1 MTAFE
6 DPGMTERGDDAR
18 ADSDRADPP
27 HGGKAEVTQVSDPAD
42 APGSVGL
49 AKRQRAPGPLDG
61 PGPNGPIERFM
72 SLVIRKLAWSRL
84 SDPKVAISVSA
95 VGLLL
100 SMFIGA
106 TAHNQMTLPAQLP
119 LTRLFSGAFPALH
132 NLMADHPIFTGAV
145 LYTADILAC
154 LGLAGML
161 WAYSQGWRP
170 DPKRLFL
177 VSTGIVAVMVSLTP
191 VGSSD
196 TASYAAYGRIAA
208 QGGNPYTTNP
218 CGWLYG
224 HNASLACSN
233 PRTLDRIH
241 GALVVQH
248 SFVHYYQTIG
258 VLWKT
263 QPSVYG
269 PVATVIQR
277 FAAML
282 GGANVAHTI
291 WALMI
296 LNGLVF
302 VGVGFLLLKTS
313 ADPVRATLFW
323 TANPVIIQQL
333 VSGGHS
339 DTYVAA
345 AAICAIQL
353 ARRVHGKWGDVLIGL
368 LIGLACGV
376 KATAALIGLGLAWP
390 LLMRREWM
398 RTARITAVALVTV
411 GVIYSF
417 YGFTALKP
425 LQQGSS
431 WVELPSPWWF
441 VQALGHGVGISDHA
455 MGTIISVLWPIAMIA
470 VAWVIYRRISS
481 DEPREV
487 VAPFAIFF
495 AWVLVAPWT
504 MAWYTAIAWVTL
516 AEVPRNRMTRWLV
529 IVTVVLAIW
538 HSSGGQP
545 LPPRP

>member
-6 DPGMTERGDDAR
+6 DPETTRRENDR
-18 ADSDRADPP
+18 ADSGRADPG
-27 HGGKAEVTQVSDPAD
+27 HGGKAEVTQVPDPSDS
-42 APGSVGL
+42 PGSVGL
-49 AKRQRAPGPLDG
+49 AKRQRTPGPLDG

-72 SLVIRKLAWSRL
+72 SFVIRKLAWSRL
-84 SDPKVAISVSA
+84 SDPKVAIAVSA
-95 VGLLL
+95 AGLLL

-119 LTRLFSGAFPALH
+119 LTRLFSTALPALH
-132 NLMADHPIFTGAV
+132 HLMADHPIFTGGV

-161 WAYSQGWRP
+161 WAFSQGWRP
-170 DPKRLFL
+170 NPTRLFL

-208 QGGNPYTTNP
+208 QGGNPYTTSP
-218 CGWLYG
+218 CAWLYR
-224 HNASLACSN
+224 NVKTACT
-233 PRTLDRIH
+233 PKAYLH
-241 GALVVQH
+241 PPH
-248 SFVHYYQTIG
+248 SGYLHQDFAHYYQTIG
-258 VLWKT
+258 VLWKG

-269 PVATVIQR
+269 PVATAIQR

-313 ADPVRATLFW
+313 NDPIRATLFW

-339 DTYVAA
+339 DTYIAA
-345 AAICAIQL
+345 AAICAITL
-353 ARRVHGKWGDVLIGL
+353 ARRVSGLWGDVLIGL
-368 LIGLACGV
+368 LIGAACGV

-441 VQALGHGVGISDHA
+441 VQALGHGLGVSDHA
-455 MGTIISVLWPIAMIA
+455 MGTLISVLWPIAMLG
-470 VAWVIYRRISS
+470 VAWVIYRRIAS
-481 DEPREV
+481 DQPREI

-545 LPPRP
+545 LPPRV